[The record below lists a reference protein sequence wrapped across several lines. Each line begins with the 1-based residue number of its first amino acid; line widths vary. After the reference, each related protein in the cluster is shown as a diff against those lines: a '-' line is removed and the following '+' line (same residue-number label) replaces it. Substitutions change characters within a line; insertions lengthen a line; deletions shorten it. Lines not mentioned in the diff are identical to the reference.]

1 MVIHSNQT
9 QMKSVEGKGEGQSVT
24 GKFSSALAKI
34 KGAFSSVKLGPTLDQ
49 AIEEE
54 DKDRLKRKRQQS
66 MSAQKQSKNKLDR
79 EFLSLI
85 MQSSDVGSD
94 AMSFSG
100 VSNSYSL
107 LSLHQ

>member
-1 MVIHSNQT
+1 
-9 QMKSVEGKGEGQSVT
+9 MKSVEGKGEGQSVT